1 MRASISEIQALIG
14 DFLAQHTY
22 KDHHHPRLKMPASE
36 ILFIHVMAGLDY
48 GGNYELTLQRLT
60 EFGHIQTPISKSR
73 LSRRLK
79 HLDPVIQDFEAYCF
93 ALKKNLLAPQ

>member
-1 MRASISEIQALIG
+1 MRASISEIQTLIQE
-14 DFLAQHTY
+14 FLAQHSFR
-22 KDHHHPRLKMPASE
+22 DHHHPRLKMPVAE

-60 EFGHIQTPISKSR
+60 EFGHIKTPISKSR

-79 HLDPVIQDFEAYCF
+79 HLDPVIQDFVAYCLT
-93 ALKKNLLAPQ
+93 LKKNLLAPQ